1 MYRRSYDLVEL
12 SALDLMLEDM
22 GIFQLFRRN
31 AIASALG
38 DQAWQLEEAL
48 GFGAYN
54 AKVCPRPEFFNETET
69 ESIHRPDCTRPWDTT
84 TQLCACSEPV
94 PSHHESTAPPTESTH
109 PRSRMRAT
117 SLRDM
122 PEASAACYAEFLNE
136 SEDREEHPSLPS
148 FNASGDDEPT
158 TSNAQAASTSLIN
171 SIVAQSSLPT
181 VKLETDESAAG
192 PSGFDNSIAAL
203 AEGLPMPSS
212 DLLSPDGGADGADNR
227 KANNKKKRP
236 DRFKRARQKRVKEI
250 KREVDGLVI
259 PARNKALPL
268 KNVIQGSKTV
278 AAALAAAL
286 GSSTSP
292 TDASHSQAVPQTEQ
306 RAETQEERTGSIRS

>member
-1 MYRRSYDLVEL
+1 M
-12 SALDLMLEDM
+12 
-22 GIFQLFRRN
+22 F
-31 AIASALG
+31 
-38 DQAWQLEEAL
+38 
-48 GFGAYN
+48 
-54 AKVCPRPEFFNETET
+54 P
-69 ESIHRPDCTRPWDTT
+69 
-84 TQLCACSEPV
+84 
-94 PSHHESTAPPTESTH
+94 
-109 PRSRMRAT
+109 
-117 SLRDM
+117 
-122 PEASAACYAEFLNE
+122 
-136 SEDREEHPSLPS
+136 
-148 FNASGDDEPT
+148 
-158 TSNAQAASTSLIN
+158 
-171 SIVAQSSLPT
+171 VAQSSLPT

-306 RAETQEERTGSIRS
+306 RAETQEERTGSIRSSGTNATATQPTPSRSKKNSTAADGDHEETELALGRVTKKPRLSAPSTATSGATEGLNKVDNIGSDYFRRRLRPPR